1 MGMECAGAAIEGE
14 EVKEGRVKE
23 RGEMKGEGVGMGMG
37 MIATMMGIMGAERRL
52 SEFKNWIES

>member
-37 MIATMMGIMGAERRL
+37 MIATMMGMMGAERRL